1 MSVFFS
7 RFMGYESQCGTNKSH
22 ENRFS
27 VHAICLF
34 RTAIHIPWTEK
45 KRHSFLKNTVT
56 YADNSGLFYVN
67 YFSFYIYFYWNG
79 EGRKLTMV
87 SESMRPFPFQCFIIS
102 LDKGYVPEKLW
113 KLYIIDKKSIS
124 QLEDYTYRAISRN
137 GGKSKRTDGAM
148 KCTWQEMSRRSH
160 SFNVTAERQAPPC
173 ERAVGQWRNSI
184 DTCCSTAI

>member
-1 MSVFFS
+1 MAKVAS
-7 RFMGYESQCGTNKSH
+7 SQ
-22 ENRFS
+22 R
-27 VHAICLF
+27 
-34 RTAIHIPWTEK
+34 
-45 KRHSFLKNTVT
+45 
-56 YADNSGLFYVN
+56 
-67 YFSFYIYFYWNG
+67 
-79 EGRKLTMV
+79 V

-148 KCTWQEMSRRSH
+148 KCTWQEMSRRLH

-173 ERAVGQWRNSI
+173 DRAVDQWRNSI